1 MFVCYSYQ
9 PITSLTGEFLTR
21 LVGGGGERR
30 GLGGGVQVT
39 LKKERESK
47 RERKHLCPLS
57 LHYLHLQCG
66 LKMKLGETSTYKER
80 WNAKVIKWRGGSG
93 GRGCRG
99 NERQI
104 YVFALY
110 SSTTAEKII
119 THVTPEAP
127 PPLPPPPPAGQGGL
141 WDRPTGAQA
150 LKGLGESR
158 RRGPLLLFLQPRI
171 ARGLPTAAQPRTRV
185 CRVTRRNTD
194 VTAYRHTP

>member
-1 MFVCYSYQ
+1 M
-9 PITSLTGEFLTR
+9 
-21 LVGGGGERR
+21 
-30 GLGGGVQVT
+30 T

-110 SSTTAEKII
+110 SSATAKKII
-119 THVTPEAP
+119 AHVTPEAP

-141 WDRPTGAQA
+141 WDRPAGAQA
-150 LKGLGESR
+150 LKGLGEGR
-158 RRGPLLLFLQPRI
+158 RRGPLLLLFSSSLESHAACGRQPGRAHACAVCDATEHRPDRVPTHTVTTGFRRAYGFFFFL
-171 ARGLPTAAQPRTRV
+171 
-185 CRVTRRNTD
+185 
-194 VTAYRHTP
+194 